1 MAYVILSRRGRLGST
16 WPSGSS
22 RKSTP
27 DTPISAAA
35 ARCSPVRRSASW
47 RGSTNGSSLPLSPRV
62 TRRYRTSAPPSTQ
75 RATVPAAPNSMS
87 SGWAATTSTRSGAG
101 NRSIAIGQVSRVV
114 DEGMRRW
121 SGATLGRAIVA
132 ADHCPLLDPLSG
144 QPCGLR
150 CESVPDR
157 NARGLSLN
165 GGRRRPRHRG
175 KPNQPVLRSDEGTL
189 CPRGDFGVVAE
200 KDDLSL
206 GTQCVQDREEGRTS
220 LAVRLGRDLVE
231 DERRRLVGGDQVL
244 SHGHPQ
250 QQVDLL
256 TRTFGEQP
264 GFSPDARPRL
274 LDLD

>member
-87 SGWAATTSTRSGAG
+87 SGRAATTSTRSGAG
-101 NRSIAIGQVSRVV
+101 NRSIAIGQVIR
-114 DEGMRRW
+114 
-121 SGATLGRAIVA
+121 
-132 ADHCPLLDPLSG
+132 
-144 QPCGLR
+144 
-150 CESVPDR
+150 
-157 NARGLSLN
+157 
-165 GGRRRPRHRG
+165 
-175 KPNQPVLRSDEGTL
+175 
-189 CPRGDFGVVAE
+189 VAE
-200 KDDLSL
+200 EDDLSL
-206 GTQCVQDREEGRTS
+206 GTQCVQDREKRRTS
-220 LAVRLGRDLVE
+220 LAVRLGSDFVE
-231 DERRRLVGGDQVL
+231 DERRRLIGSDQVL
-244 SHGHPQ
+244 SHGRAQ

-256 TRTFGEQP
+256 TRALGEQP

-274 LDLD
+274 LDLDRQ